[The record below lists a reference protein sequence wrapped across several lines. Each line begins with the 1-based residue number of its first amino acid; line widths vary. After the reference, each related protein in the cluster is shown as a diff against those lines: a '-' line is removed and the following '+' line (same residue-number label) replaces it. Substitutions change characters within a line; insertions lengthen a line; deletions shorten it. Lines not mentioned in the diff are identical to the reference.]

1 MRVDKGSTANPQ
13 KVMSSVQFLNKYSLY
28 NHDLG
33 RRETWEETVAR
44 VVSYLKEVGGKVI
57 PEATYEELYRAILL
71 HEVSPSMRLMATAG
85 KGARRNQISIYNCSY
100 LPLQDTEDFHD
111 LAMLLGH
118 GVGVGFSVE
127 NEYVSRWPKL
137 DTIYK
142 GTYTV
147 VVPDNIEG
155 WAMSFK
161 LLLDNYYNGYKTIF
175 DYSKIRPAG
184 SPLLTRG
191 GHASGPESLRVAH
204 ENIEEVLNNR
214 AGLGLRSID
223 LLDIACYVAQCIVSG
238 GVRRCLPEGSMVH
251 TKEGMKPIE
260 AVAQGDMVLT
270 SEGYHKVLRK
280 FEQGEQKLVRV
291 VTQDSSF
298 ECTPNHRIAVLNG
311 QDTYGWKMASELVP
325 GDRLIAPSVGIL
337 GSKQS
342 LPSFSYEKP
351 ANSTTCR
358 DIVIPEL
365 DEKMAWLLGLLHGD
379 GHIRLTSKAGE
390 VTIPFANDQVEM
402 AKVAIGQLERFGV
415 NCHIAEHENYFV
427 VRTKSKQLATY
438 FHSWLKQANT
448 SIEIPS
454 FIWSAEQSIK
464 LAYISGVMDADGSA
478 KTRPVQIAVTVY
490 EEFAKQLQVLLSSC
504 GVQARV
510 KPLSVANLED
520 GWRPKFG
527 VVLINSKS
535 KEVVKNIPT
544 LFKNYF
550 SNTFMTER
558 CTNSYPHGFCEYPN
572 KAWSNTDNKLIP
584 VTFLGLEEV
593 IEEQPTWDLEIE
605 GKHEFFCNGY
615 LVHNSAMIAV
625 FDKDDS
631 LMLEAKSGDWW
642 MRNLQRSLV
651 NISQVV
657 TEHMEESEW
666 LDYLM
671 LMDKNKS
678 GEPGIWSRYAIEH
691 VLPERRQHVKGFGPN
706 PLSVVA

>member
-127 NEYVSRWPKL
+127 SEYVSRWPKL

-161 LLLDNYYNGYKTIF
+161 LLLDNYYSGYKTIF

-214 AGLGLRSID
+214 AGLGLRSVD

-238 GVRRCLPEGSMVH
+238 GVRRS
-251 TKEGMKPIE
+251 
-260 AVAQGDMVLT
+260 AA
-270 SEGYHKVLRK
+270 
-280 FEQGEQKLVRV
+280 
-291 VTQDSSF
+291 
-298 ECTPNHRIAVLNG
+298 IA
-311 QDTYGWKMASELVP
+311 
-325 GDRLIAPSVGIL
+325 I
-337 GSKQS
+337 
-342 LPSFSYEKP
+342 
-351 ANSTTCR
+351 
-358 DIVIPEL
+358 
-365 DEKMAWLLGLLHGD
+365 
-379 GHIRLTSKAGE
+379 
-390 VTIPFANDQVEM
+390 
-402 AKVAIGQLERFGV
+402 
-415 NCHIAEHENYFV
+415 
-427 VRTKSKQLATY
+427 
-438 FHSWLKQANT
+438 
-448 SIEIPS
+448 
-454 FIWSAEQSIK
+454 
-464 LAYISGVMDADGSA
+464 
-478 KTRPVQIAVTVY
+478 
-490 EEFAKQLQVLLSSC
+490 
-504 GVQARV
+504 
-510 KPLSVANLED
+510 
-520 GWRPKFG
+520 
-527 VVLINSKS
+527 
-535 KEVVKNIPT
+535 
-544 LFKNYF
+544 
-550 SNTFMTER
+550 
-558 CTNSYPHGFCEYPN
+558 
-572 KAWSNTDNKLIP
+572 
-584 VTFLGLEEV
+584 
-593 IEEQPTWDLEIE
+593 
-605 GKHEFFCNGY
+605 
-615 LVHNSAMIAV
+615 